1 MVSALAAQDIYRQLH
16 PLTDEA
22 RIEAKQRA
30 ARVVQLDLGDAPNRA
45 QFQHITASKYP
56 AWVNR
61 LILALCVFVLIA
73 AFIPSAIRLFFIGSA
88 TFAQAIDDTTSA
100 TAAGIAIVIMAET
113 AQVLF
118 SLAAAVLNTTSHTAR
133 RLLFASMGAAT
144 ILALVGNAQ
153 VSLPGHWQ
161 NPFAYLEAL
170 LPPLLVLSTAYVLKE
185 QMLSAI
191 EQRHANERAYQEALN
206 GWQASSARPEA
217 HPRYQSAL
225 ANALRDALKELNGR
239 GTGATARREL
249 MQTLTVEDWRAL
261 IRREMQA
268 EEWYAT
274 PDAAQLPAQ
283 AIGMSGLLPDLAKV
297 QPVNTRADLPAA
309 EGLATIAP
317 IPLSLNGNGN
327 GKH

>member
-1 MVSALAAQDIYRQLH
+1 MNPAVQAPDIYRQLH

-30 ARVVQLDLGDAPNRA
+30 ARVVQLDLGNAPDRA
-45 QFQHITASKYP
+45 HFQHITASKYP

-144 ILALVGNAQ
+144 VLALVGNAQ

-185 QMLSAI
+185 QMLSSI
-191 EQRHANERAYQEALN
+191 EQRHANERAYQEALD

-217 HPRYQSAL
+217 HPRYTSAL

-239 GTGATARREL
+239 GAGATARREL

-261 IRREMQA
+261 VRREMQA
-268 EEWYAT
+268 EEWYAA
-274 PDAAQLPAQ
+274 PEAVQLPAQ
-283 AIGMSGLLPDLAKV
+283 AMEIPVSLTAPRPIMSAS
-297 QPVNTRADLPAA
+297 
-309 EGLATIAP
+309 EGLAAAAP
-317 IPLSLNGNGN
+317 IPLFSNGN